1 MGLFDAVAGAVSGMV
16 SSQLQQHGGMAG
28 VLAGLL
34 ANNAQSGGGI
44 NGLVNQ
50 FAQAGL
56 GNVIQSWIGTGQ
68 NLPISAEQITA
79 VLGNGVIGNAA
90 RQLGVDPQ
98 SAASQIAQIL
108 PMVIDQLT
116 PKGNAPQSGFDAGD
130 LMKLAGVLMNNR

>member
-1 MGLFDAVAGAVSGMV
+1 MGLFDAVAGAVTGMV

-28 VLAGLL
+28 VVASLL
-34 ANNAQSGGGI
+34 DNNSANGGI

-56 GNVIQSWIGTGQ
+56 GNVIQSWIGSGQ

-98 SAASQIAQIL
+98 NAATQIAQIL
-108 PMVIDQLT
+108 PLVIDQLT
-116 PKGNAPQSGFDAGD
+116 PKGNAPQGGFDAGD
-130 LMKLAGVLMNNR
+130 LMKLAGVLLNR